1 MNEAKQEP
9 PEQAPNNTA
18 GTPQP
23 TTRDRLDANAS
34 LDRRTFV
41 RGAAATAAV
50 AGAATGL
57 ACRSEQE
64 AAAVHTRERVRWRL
78 TSSFPRG
85 LDLLYGI
92 NDRLAERLEL
102 LSSGMFQLRAY
113 PAGELVPGLQV
124 LDAVQQGTV
133 EVGHTASYYYT
144 GKNPSFAFEI
154 GMPFGL
160 MASQQLAWLYRG
172 GGLELMREVLA
183 DFNSITFP
191 AGTTG
196 SQMGGWFRSEVNSFA
211 DLQGL
216 KMRIPGLGGEV
227 MSRMGVTVQV
237 IAGGD
242 VYPALERGA
251 IDATEWAGPY
261 DDEQL
266 GFHEIVKNYYYPCW
280 WEPGP
285 VLSFYVNRDRWESLS
300 TEYRAMFE
308 SATTEVAARMTAS
321 YEALTPPAL
330 QRLLDAGV
338 QLRPFSDDVLDA
350 AYDRSFEL
358 FEENAAADA
367 GYRKIYDSWRAA
379 RQGAFQWYGSSARAY
394 ADFVLSRS
402 GVDPVVALRQ

>member
-1 MNEAKQEP
+1 MVNDEKGCR
-9 PEQAPNNTA
+9 APHSGVSSTA
-18 GTPQP
+18 TSRSG
-23 TTRDRLDANAS
+23 RRSNATAP

-41 RGAAATAAV
+41 RQAIVATAASAT
-50 AGAATGL
+50 AGA
-57 ACRSEQE
+57 ACRSEQ
-64 AAAVHTRERVRWRL
+64 AAPAVHTRERVHWRL

-92 NDRLAERLEL
+92 NERLAERLDQ
-102 LSSGMFQLRAY
+102 LSGGLFQLRPY
-113 PAGELVPGLQV
+113 PAGEIVPGLQV
-124 LDAVQQGTV
+124 LDAVQQRTI

-144 GKNPSFAFEI
+144 GKNPAFAFEI

-160 MASQQLAWLYRG
+160 MASQQLGWLYRG

-183 DFNSITFP
+183 DFNAITFP
-191 AGTTG
+191 AGSTG
-196 SQMGGWFRSEVNSFA
+196 SQMGGWFKREVNSLD

-227 MSRMGVTVQV
+227 MRRMGVIVQV

-266 GFHEIVKNYYYPCW
+266 GFHEIAKNYYHPCW

-285 VLSFYVNRDRWESLS
+285 MLSFYVNRDRWNGLSL
-300 TEYRAMFE
+300 EYQAMFE
-308 SATTEVAARMTAS
+308 SATADVAAHMTAS

-330 QRLLDAGV
+330 QRLLATGV
-338 QLRPFSDDVLDA
+338 QLRPFSDDVLNA
-350 AYDRSFEL
+350 AFDRSFEL

-367 GYRKIYDSWRAA
+367 GYRKIYDSWRTV
-379 RQGAFQWYGSSARAY
+379 REGAFQWYSSSARAY

-402 GVDPVVALRQ
+402 PGNA

>member
-1 MNEAKQEP
+1 MNSDESPRRGPAAGATVSSDPGSTDPSEATE
-9 PEQAPNNTA
+9 A
-18 GTPQP
+18 
-23 TTRDRLDANAS
+23 
-34 LDRRTFV
+34 LDRRGFV
-41 RGAAATAAV
+41 RAVAATAAA
-50 AGAATGL
+50 AGAGASAV
-57 ACRSEQE
+57 ACSSPQD
-64 AAAVHTRERVRWRL
+64 APAVHTRERVRWRL

-92 NDRLAERLEL
+92 NDRLADRLDQ
-102 LSSGMFQLRAY
+102 LSGGLFQLRSY

-124 LDAVQQGTV
+124 LDAVQQSTV

-144 GKNPSFAFEI
+144 GKNPAFAFEI

-160 MASQQLAWLYRG
+160 VASQQLAWLYRG

-183 DFNSITFP
+183 DFNATTFP
-191 AGTTG
+191 AGSTG
-196 SQMGGWFRSEVNSFA
+196 SQMGGWFKNEVNSLD

-216 KMRIPGLGGEV
+216 KMRIPGIGGEV
-227 MSRMGVTVQV
+227 MSRLGVTVQV

-285 VLSFYVNRDRWESLS
+285 TLSFYVNRDRWRELS
-300 TEYRAMFE
+300 SEYQAMFE
-308 SATTEVAARMTAS
+308 SATTEVAARMTGS

-330 QRLLDAGV
+330 QRLLAAGV
-338 QLRPFSDDVLDA
+338 QLRPFSDDVLNA

-367 GYRKIYDSWRAA
+367 GYRKIYDSWRAV
-379 RQGAFQWYGSSARAY
+379 RKGAFHWYGSSARAY
-394 ADFVLSRS
+394 ADFILSRTP
-402 GVDPVVALRQ
+402 GIA